1 MNDNNSERQGG
12 GQGSSQGQ
20 GGQGQDRGPSG
31 GGGRGGG
38 RGREKGGRRG
48 GFRRRRVCKFCVE
61 HIDHISYKDVRMLQ
75 GFIPERGKIQP
86 RRISGTCA
94 LHQRK
99 LQTAIK
105 RARQLALIPYL
116 TD

>member
-1 MNDNNSERQGG
+1 MPM
-12 GQGSSQGQ
+12 GQ
-20 GGQGQDRGPSG
+20 
-31 GGGRGGG
+31 GRGGG
-38 RGREKGGRRG
+38 RGRRGDKKSTDKQQGQRRPM
-48 GFRRRRVCKFCVE
+48 FRRRKVCKFCAEKLEYV
-61 HIDHISYKDVRMLQ
+61 DWKDIKLLQ
-75 GFIPERGKIQP
+75 GFIPERGKILP

-105 RARQLALIPYL
+105 RARSIALLPYA

>member
-1 MNDNNSERQGG
+1 MRDEESR
-12 GQGSSQGQ
+12 
-20 GGQGQDRGPSG
+20 

-38 RGREKGGRRG
+38 GKKDDKEKGGGRRTF
-48 GFRRRRVCKFCVE
+48 FRRRRVCKFCVE
-61 HIDHISYKDVRMLQ
+61 KIDYISYKDTKMLTP
-75 GFIPERGKIQP
+75 FIPERGKIQP

-94 LHQRK
+94 THQRA

-105 RARQLALIPYL
+105 RARQLALVPYV